1 MMESSSE
8 IVDNSTACNQISSS
22 LDIIGPTDQAMKEID
37 NSGDKLQPKVNSEVR
52 KINSKKKN
60 CLLNRSNKSLMIIL
74 TGY

>member
-1 MMESSSE
+1 MESSSE